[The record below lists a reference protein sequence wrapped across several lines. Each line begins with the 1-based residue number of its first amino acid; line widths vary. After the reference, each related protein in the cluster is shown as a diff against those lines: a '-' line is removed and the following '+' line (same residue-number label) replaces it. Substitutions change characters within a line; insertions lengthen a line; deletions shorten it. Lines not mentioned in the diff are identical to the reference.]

1 MIDKWKAWV
10 GLTLAV
16 IALASAGLTGA
27 RWLIAQEAAA
37 VAKKQVEPLE
47 QQVKVQ
53 NQRLD
58 DIVMLNRQ
66 SEDREALIFCL
77 DRQHKEMTS
86 EERQRQCD
94 KESAERWER
103 WAEQDR
109 KQEDP
114 DG

>member
-1 MIDKWKAWV
+1 MIDKLKLYV
-10 GLTLAV
+10 GLALGS
-16 IALASAGLTGA
+16 IALASACLAGA

-37 VAKKQVEPLE
+37 VAKEQVEPLE
-47 QQVKVQ
+47 RQVEIQ

-77 DRQHKEMTS
+77 DRQHKDMTP

-94 KESAERWER
+94 KESAERWEK

-109 KQEDP
+109 EKERK
-114 DG
+114 